1 MKKVDIE
8 SWNRKQTFEFF
19 KDMDQPKYTITVD
32 LDVTDFYKYVKKKE
46 TSFYFAMMYV
56 VMIEMNAMENMKY
69 RFYNSEVILCDQLH
83 PSFTDT
89 IPLTAQFKIVTADM
103 KEDMFEFIKSAKET
117 SEKQGSLFIDLSKEQ
132 RPDLVYITTFPW
144 AKFTQVSHAH
154 QYDNQCAIQRVAW
167 GKFEEI
173 NGRLKMPFSIE
184 AHHAFVDGL
193 HVGIFINRLQ
203 ERLFAIKNLT

>member
-1 MKKVDIE
+1 MKKVNIE

-69 RFYNSEVILCDQLH
+69 RFYDNEVILCDQLH

-103 KEDMFEFIKSAKET
+103 KEDMFEFIKSAKEA
-117 SEKQGSLFIDLSKEQ
+117 SEKQGSLFIDMSKEQ

-154 QYDNQCAIQRVAW
+154 QYDHQCAIQRVAW

-173 NGRLKMPFSIE
+173 DGRLKMPFSIE

-203 ERLFAIKNLT
+203 ERLLASKNLT